1 MVHDHK
7 WKGLAFFGTVALT
20 VAGLAFSASADPI
33 PHGAVFT
40 TYADNSTGTGPGT
53 VVMLQ
58 QGKDPVPF
66 GMFDPGSDFSSPWA
80 APIGVGPDGHV
91 YVVSKMNKGSIWDIT
106 NGGDLTSVTA
116 ASHKPLATGFWTVE
130 PHKIGAIAFDAE
142 GNAYLTLGQ
151 TQEEDSAS
159 SDPNLR
165 EPIVRVNLK
174 TGAVSNLI
182 GLYNHAWGLAVRPDA
197 NKNEIL
203 YIVEGGTGSVL
214 TYNLTTDKLDAK
226 PFATGFPLSTDHLS
240 GAIAFDQRTPSHL
253 FVAWRMDPND
263 NTTGGL
269 FDITAGGDFSKAT
282 PALLMSTFK
291 TDVNGLVFDANNNAI
306 MGGDNSFVV
315 WMSPFDPKTG
325 KFGDFVDYTG
335 SGSGGGDNETMAIV
349 P

>member
-1 MVHDHK
+1 MVLEHK
-7 WKGLAFFGTVALT
+7 GKGFALLGLAALA
-20 VAGLAFSASADPI
+20 VAGLATPSAAQQPI
-33 PHGAVFT
+33 PSGTVFT
-40 TYADNSTGTGPGT
+40 TYADNGTGTGPGT
-53 VVMLQ
+53 VVMLEPN
-58 QGKDPVPF
+58 KDPIPF

-106 NGGDLTSVTA
+106 KGGDLTA
-116 ASHKPLATGFWTVE
+116 ASTKPLATGFWSDE
-130 PHKIGAIAFDAE
+130 PHKIGGIAFDAE
-142 GNAYLTLGQ
+142 GNAYLSLGE
-151 TQEEDSAS
+151 TQPEDDGSP
-159 SDPNLR
+159 DPRLT

-174 TGAVSNLI
+174 SGKVSQLN
-182 GLYNHAWGLAVRPDA
+182 GRYNHAWGLAIRPDA

-203 YIVEGGTGSVL
+203 YIVEGNTGRVL
-214 TYNLTTDKLDAK
+214 TYNLTTDKLDAA
-226 PFATGFPLSTDHLS
+226 PFATGFPTPGTDHMS
-240 GAIAFDQRTPSHL
+240 GALAFDPRGHL
-253 FVAWRMDPND
+253 FVAWRMDPTD
-263 NTTGGL
+263 DTTGGL
-269 FDITAGGDFSKAT
+269 FDITNGGDFTNAT

-291 TDVNGLVFDANNNAI
+291 TDVNGLVFDANNDAI